1 MGKKGNKRIDIVYST
16 DPDFNYNQG
25 DGFEE
30 ETLVPNEQDLRV
42 LIDRKQRKGKEVTLV
57 TGFVGT
63 EEDLKD
69 LGKMLKHKCG
79 VGGSVKDGE
88 IVIQGNNLK
97 KVLELLH
104 KEGYSAKQSGGG

>member
-1 MGKKGNKRIDIVYST
+1 MGKKKKKRVDVVYST
-16 DPDFNYNQG
+16 NPDFSFDHEDDY
-25 DGFEE
+25 EE
-30 ETLVPNEQDLRV
+30 ETLPPQQQDLRV

-69 LGKMLKHKCG
+69 LGKTLKQKCG
-79 VGGSVKDGE
+79 TGGTVKDGE

-97 KVLELLH
+97 KVLELLQSMDY
-104 KEGYSAKQSGGG
+104 KAKQSGGG